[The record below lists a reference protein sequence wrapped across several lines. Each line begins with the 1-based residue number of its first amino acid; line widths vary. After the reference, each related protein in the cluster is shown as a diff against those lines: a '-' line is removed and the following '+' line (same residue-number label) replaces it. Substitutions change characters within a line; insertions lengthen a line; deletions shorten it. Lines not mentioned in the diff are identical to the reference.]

1 MLIKSLAGTRITHLG
16 ADMRMKL
23 KAAYTLVEQLYSG
36 SQRAISTA
44 AYNKPAPTLI
54 KETLEK
60 LGMLPARIV
69 ELKRA
74 AARAGALTALIRAKA
89 WIPDLEAEDI
99 IKGYPGVKEDG
110 SNFDNDDLRR
120 LTKQMRPA
128 ASKLAEDT
136 DLSHFQ
142 PFYDAEGK
150 RQPAEIHEVEELVP
164 PIRKHTYAPDINPS
178 DLIHE
183 EAVFQALTGIDWSTA
198 DFQRLGRD
206 EEVPTPTDPQPSNR
220 RDEES

>member
-1 MLIKSLAGTRITHLG
+1 
-16 ADMRMKL
+16 MKL
-23 KAAYTLVEQLYSG
+23 KVAYTLVEQLYSG

-60 LGMLPARIV
+60 LGMLPARIA

-99 IKGYPGVKEDG
+99 IKGYPGVKEDS
-110 SNFDNDDLRR
+110 SNFDNDDLQR

-128 ASKLAEDT
+128 ASKLAKDT

-150 RQPAEIHEVEELVP
+150 RQPADIQEVEELVP

-178 DLIHE
+178 DLIHA
-183 EAVFQALTGIDWSTA
+183 EAVFQALTGIDWSTS

-220 RDEES
+220 RDEED

>member
-1 MLIKSLAGTRITHLG
+1 
-16 ADMRMKL
+16 MKL

-60 LGMLPARIV
+60 LGMLPAHIG

-89 WIPDLEAEDI
+89 WIPDLGAKDI

-110 SNFDNDDLRR
+110 SNFNNDDLRR

-150 RQPAEIHEVEELVP
+150 RQSADIHEVEELVP
-164 PIRKHTYAPDINPS
+164 PICKHTYAPDINPS

-183 EAVFQALTGIDWSTA
+183 EAVFQALTGINWSTA
-198 DFQRLGRD
+198 DF
-206 EEVPTPTDPQPSNR
+206 
-220 RDEES
+220 